1 MVQLQNQDPMNP
13 MDDSA
18 FLAQMAQFT
27 TLEQITNL
35 AQEMTTL
42 SLSSQVSQATGLIGH
57 PVTYLAADG
66 TKASGVVS
74 GVSVSGS
81 NVQLQIGS
89 STVGLSQV
97 ESIEPVPQPAAPDPA
112 TLAAQIAA
120 ALAAGSSPA
129 AGTQTA
135 TGGTSSTTTSGGTT
149 ATSGTSSTTT
159 SGGTTATSGTSSP
172 TTTSTSPTTTSTS
185 SGTSTGSTTGT
196 AQDRKSVV

>member
-97 ESIEPVPQPAAPDPA
+97 ESIDPVPQPAAPDPA

-120 ALAAGSSPA
+120 AMAAGSSPA
-129 AGTQTA
+129 AGTP
-135 TGGTSSTTTSGGTT
+135 T